1 MSTTSLT
8 AGNMIAAIV
17 QWFILLVLLRVY
29 VYKPLSAAMQRRKD
43 NIAKQ
48 IQDADSLREQAQQ
61 LHDEQES
68 LVRSARDD
76 AKSIIAAARREG
88 EEQAKKIIEAAQ
100 REASY
105 RQKAALDEIQH
116 ERDMALSEIR
126 GQVADLVL
134 MATGKLLER
143 NISDEDQHRL
153 VEEFLNQAGSV
164 Q

>member
-1 MSTTSLT
+1 
-8 AGNMIAAIV
+8 MIAAIV

>member
-29 VYKPLSAAMQRRKD
+29 VYKPLLAAMQRRKD

-48 IQDADSLREQAQQ
+48 IQDADALREQAQQ

-76 AKSIIAAARREG
+76 AKSIITAARREG

-153 VEEFLNQAGSV
+153 VEEFLSQAGSV